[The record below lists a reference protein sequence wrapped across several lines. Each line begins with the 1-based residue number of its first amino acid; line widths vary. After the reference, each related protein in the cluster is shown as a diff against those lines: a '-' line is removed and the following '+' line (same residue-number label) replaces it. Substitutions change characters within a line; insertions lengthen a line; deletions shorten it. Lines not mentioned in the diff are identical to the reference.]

1 MDTRAQCHPLRPR
14 GGPRRSGF
22 KKNGFARPDMYWKV
36 SRHLSLC
43 KLEATPSTPPRRAT
57 VSSRPAH
64 AFLRHVF

>member
-22 KKNGFARPDMYWKV
+22 EKNGFAHPDMYWKV

-43 KLEATPSTPPRRAT
+43 KLEATPSTPHGGPRY
-57 VSSRPAH
+57 PAGQLMH
-64 AFLRHVF
+64 F

>member
-22 KKNGFARPDMYWKV
+22 EKNGFARPDMYWKV
-36 SRHLSLC
+36 SRHLSLQTGGH
-43 KLEATPSTPPRRAT
+43 AVHTPRRAT